1 MNPKKPIVFVL
12 SIVLAFGIAAA
23 GFGQGKKGGKA
34 AKAAPKQAAASTPA
48 GENENALDLNS
59 APVEK
64 LMTLSGVDLITA
76 KKIVAARPYKVKTE
90 VVAKKI
96 MSQEDF
102 NKIARGVTVKGAEKA
117 PATKGKKG

>member
-1 MNPKKPIVFVL
+1 MNPKKTFVFVL
-12 SIVLAFGIAAA
+12 SLVLVFGIAAA

-34 AKAAPKQAAASTPA
+34 AKAAPKQAASTPS

-76 KKIVAARPYKVKTE
+76 KKIVAARPYKVKTD
-90 VVAKKI
+90 VVAKKV

-117 PATKGKKG
+117 AATKGKKG